1 MSSLV
6 EIHPVVL
13 EKRIF
18 KFRLCIFCYFVII
31 SPWKWA
37 WLFILKK
44 NWISSPKDAL
54 CKVSLKWAKWF
65 FRRRWKCEKFTDGQT
80 DGGMGRWTDG
90 QTDNSR
96 SENLTWAFS
105 SGELKSKRYQYLHF
119 EKRMIL
125 FIQKKSLFPKDFGWN
140 RFAISQLYPLE
151 RNMTFHLRKTWI
163 LFPTWI
169 LCAKFGCI
177 SPVVLEQISKWG
189 QLLSAIS
196 NYIP

>member
-1 MSSLV
+1 MQSFV
-6 EIHPVVL
+6 ENGQVVL
-13 EKRIF
+13 QK
-18 KFRLCIFCYFVII
+18 KMKM
-31 SPWKWA
+31 WKVYRCT
-37 WLFILKK
+37 
-44 NWISSPKDAL
+44 D
-54 CKVSLKWAKWF
+54 
-65 FRRRWKCEKFTDGQT
+65 RWRDGHM
-80 DGGMGRWTDG
+80 DRWTDG

-105 SGELKSKRYQYLHF
+105 SGELKSKIYQYLHF
-119 EKRMIL
+119 EKQMIL
-125 FIQKKSLFPKDFGWN
+125 FIQKKSLFPKEFGWN

-163 LFPTWI
+163 LFPTSI

-196 NYIP
+196 NYFP